1 MEDEITDIL
10 KEVTESEY
18 KEGFYTDIETEYLPK
33 GLNEDIIR
41 TISEKKGEPDWL
53 LRFRLDAYRHWL
65 TMKMPDWAH
74 LTIPPIDYQDIVYYA
89 APKRK
94 TGPGSMDEVD
104 PELLRTFE
112 RLGIPLE
119 ERKIL
124 SGVAVDAVMDS
135 VSVKT
140 TFKEELSRQGI
151 IFCSITDAVKE
162 HPDLVRQYLGSDDPS
177 WEKHEKP
184 HRIERYFC
192 RDIPE
197 FIPQPGESNPERGQF
212 PQSFTMRQPVD
223 RRQMRGAHIP
233 LHGHRQ

>member
-1 MEDEITDIL
+1 MEDETTDIL

-41 TISEKKGEPDWL
+41 TISEKKGE
-53 LRFRLDAYRHWL
+53 
-65 TMKMPDWAH
+65 
-74 LTIPPIDYQDIVYYA
+74 
-89 APKRK
+89 
-94 TGPGSMDEVD
+94 
-104 PELLRTFE
+104 
-112 RLGIPLE
+112 
-119 ERKIL
+119 
-124 SGVAVDAVMDS
+124 
-135 VSVKT
+135 
-140 TFKEELSRQGI
+140 
-151 IFCSITDAVKE
+151 AVKE

-223 RRQMRGAHIP
+223 RRQMRGAHTP